1 MKKPQEEHDAYVK
14 YLDENFD
21 EEEYIIVPE
30 TIWGE
35 IAYIYFIL
43 KDMLQTRKDIKNKYR
58 LLKRQIQFFKRWQ
71 CLKYNIKVKDFRPE
85 IKGGEDK

>member
-1 MKKPQEEHDAYVK
+1 MKKSQKEHEAYIR

-58 LLKRQIQFFKRWQ
+58 LLKQQLQFS
-71 CLKYNIKVKDFRPE
+71 NAGNV
-85 IKGGEDK
+85 

>member
-71 CLKYNIKVKDFRPE
+71 CLKYNINVKDFRPE
-85 IKGGEDK
+85 IKWGEDK

>member
-1 MKKPQEEHDAYVK
+1 MKKSQKEHEAYIR

-43 KDMLQTRKDIKNKYR
+43 KDMLLTRKDIKNKYR
-58 LLKRQIQFFKRWQ
+58 LLKQQLQFFKRWQ
-71 CLKYNIKVKDFRPE
+71 CLKYNIKVKDFRPK
-85 IKGGEDK
+85 IKLGEEE

>member
-1 MKKPQEEHDAYVK
+1 MKKTREEHEAYVK

-43 KDMLQTRKDIKNKYR
+43 K
-58 LLKRQIQFFKRWQ
+58 LLKRQLQFFKRWQ

-85 IKGGEDK
+85 IKWGEDK